1 MTVQKSFIESEDIKF
16 SAQITKFATNLPTYQ
31 TILGVTDEEVKSAT
45 ADAVFFA
52 YVLMW
57 MGSNRDFSGASTSYK
72 DLARDGNG
80 TDVLGVLPTSAVLA
94 IPPPAVLANIQKRF
108 SDLAGSIKKSGNYN
122 DTIGKALGIIAPES
136 TFVPADGKPLLTIT
150 LVEGGFPQIK
160 FTMSEYEGIQLLK
173 DSGAGLTLLNVVTH
187 PTYIDKSGMP
197 GPGKTAVFSYRA
209 IYLYKGVPV
218 GANSDVVTITVTG

>member
-1 MTVQKSFIESEDIKF
+1 MGTHSFIESEDIKF
-16 SAQITKFATNLPTYQ
+16 GAQLTKFAANLPTYK

-45 ADAVFFA
+45 ADAAFFA
-52 YVLMW
+52 YVLTW
-57 MGSNRDFSGASTSYK
+57 MGNNRDFSGASTSYK

-80 TDVLGVLPTSAVLA
+80 TDVLGDVPPYPALV
-94 IPPPAVLANIQKRF
+94 IPPPTVEANIQKRF
-108 SDLAGSIKKSGNYN
+108 SDLAGRIKKSGSYTVN
-122 DTIGKALGIIAPES
+122 IGKALGIISPES
-136 TFVPADGKPLLTIT
+136 TFVPADGKPILTIT

-160 FTMSEYEGIQLLK
+160 FTMGEYEGIQLLK
-173 DSGAGLTLLNVVTH
+173 DSGAGLVLLNVVNH

-197 GPGKTAVFSYRA
+197 GPGKTAIFSYRA